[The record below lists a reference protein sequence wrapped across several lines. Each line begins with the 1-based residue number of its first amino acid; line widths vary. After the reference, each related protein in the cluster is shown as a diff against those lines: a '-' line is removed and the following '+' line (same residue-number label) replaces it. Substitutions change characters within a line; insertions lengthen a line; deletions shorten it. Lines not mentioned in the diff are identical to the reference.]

1 MKGGASMIK
10 CFDVVSM
17 VVDEA
22 NCRFSPLWKID
33 KEKHDILKQYCDYMD
48 KLSADFGGKSFDVEV
63 DEIKMTIQ
71 IVLECP
77 DIIIEQPTHYFYE
90 LAKRAVNFGFS
101 VSEDGNLNIS
111 FVFPSIWER
120 V

>member
-1 MKGGASMIK
+1 MIN

-17 VVDEA
+17 VIEDA
-22 NCRFSPLWKID
+22 NNRFTPLWKVD
-33 KEKHDILKQYCDYMD
+33 NEKHDILKQYCEYMD
-48 KLSADFGGKSFDVEV
+48 KLSTDFNGMSFDVEI
-63 DEIKMTIQ
+63 DEIQMTIK
-71 IVLECP
+71 IVLECT

-90 LAKRAVNFGFS
+90 LAKRTNKFGFS

>member
-1 MKGGASMIK
+1 
-10 CFDVVSM
+10 M

-22 NCRFSPLWKID
+22 NNRFAPLWKLD
-33 KEKHDILKQYCDYMD
+33 NEKHDILKQYCEYMD
-48 KLSADFGGKSFDVEV
+48 VLSKDFNGISFDVEI
-63 DEIKMTIQ
+63 DEIQMNIKI
-71 IVLECP
+71 ILECP

-90 LAKRAVNFGFS
+90 VTKRTVKFGFS